1 MNNNSSASVR
11 TIAQH
16 LSLLQLFIMYEPI
29 IIKKKRPNSF
39 VGTPAGK
46 VNVFVNITLAAI
58 PMLFFYPLSIF
69 LVKRSRLIAE
79 LNGNYNTKS
88 LMPDDELNEAKSFW
102 TKPQLS
108 GVIAEVQR
116 RAIQKANN
124 ATETAST

>member
-1 MNNNSSASVR
+1 MPFN
-11 TIAQH
+11 
-16 LSLLQLFIMYEPI
+16 MCEY
-29 IIKKKRPNSF
+29 F
-39 VGTPAGK
+39 V
-46 VNVFVNITLAAI
+46 LHS
-58 PMLFFYPLSIF
+58 SIF